1 MMFRIGFDPP
11 SKIMIAFEKRGLL
24 ASGSG
29 LLRTVVLGLV
39 VLLGSIMTAGRA
51 QPGNTRMTVD
61 GEGAVILPD
70 ATKDLEMSL
79 EAALQAR
86 RSVRDFAASPID
98 LEALAQLSWA
108 AQGVTSSEGFR
119 TAPSAGALYP
129 LELFVVAGNVPSLP
143 AGIYRYKSKRH
154 QLLPVVSGD
163 RRQELATAALH
174 QTWIADA
181 PAVVVVA
188 ALFERTTGKYG
199 ERGIRYVHIE
209 AGHAAENLC
218 LQAVSLGVGTTVVG
232 AFSDDSVK
240 RVLDLADEE
249 PLLLI
254 PVGKPR

>member
-1 MMFRIGFDPP
+1 MSVAKRISLAFGFGVFR
-11 SKIMIAFEKRGLL
+11 
-24 ASGSG
+24 
-29 LLRTVVLGLV
+29 TTVLGLS
-39 VLLGSIMTAGRA
+39 LLSGSLITAGQA
-51 QPGNTRMTVD
+51 EPGNTKITVD
-61 GEGAVILPD
+61 TEGVVTLPD
-70 ATKDLEMSL
+70 SAKDREMSV
-79 EAALQAR
+79 EAALQER

-98 LEALAQLSWA
+98 LEALAQLLWA
-108 AQGVTSSEGFR
+108 AQGVTSLEGFR

-129 LELFVVAGNVPSLP
+129 LEIFVVVGHVSSLSAGV
-143 AGIYRYKSKRH
+143 YRYNPVQH
-154 QLLPVVSGD
+154 QLLPILTGD
-163 RRQELATAALH
+163 RRQELAAAALH

-218 LQAVSLGVGTTVVG
+218 LQAVSLGLGTTVVG

-240 RVLDLADEE
+240 RVLGLADEE